1 MLNGKI
7 DLLQMNINL
16 DNFIYKISIEENL
29 AIRNVLQ
36 AIRSSRLILFGRDL
50 IGMIFT
56 SILAEVK
63 MIKSDDDFMTYLP
76 ERLTYNGG
84 SMNICKKYIG
94 CHNHF
99 VTKL

>member
-1 MLNGKI
+1 M
-7 DLLQMNINL
+7 
-16 DNFIYKISIEENL
+16 

-63 MIKSDDDFMTYLP
+63 VIKSDDDIMTFLP
-76 ERLTYNGG
+76 DRLTYNGG
-84 SMNICKKYIG
+84 SMNICKK
-94 CHNHF
+94 
-99 VTKL
+99 K

>member
-1 MLNGKI
+1 MLT
-7 DLLQMNINL
+7 
-16 DNFIYKISIEENL
+16 
-29 AIRNVLQ
+29 
-36 AIRSSRLILFGRDL
+36 RLILFGRDL

-63 MIKSDDDFMTYLP
+63 VIKSDDDFMTYLP

-99 VTKL
+99 VTKLYIQFCKKKYGHSAMEWENCLCKLWACYFKHL